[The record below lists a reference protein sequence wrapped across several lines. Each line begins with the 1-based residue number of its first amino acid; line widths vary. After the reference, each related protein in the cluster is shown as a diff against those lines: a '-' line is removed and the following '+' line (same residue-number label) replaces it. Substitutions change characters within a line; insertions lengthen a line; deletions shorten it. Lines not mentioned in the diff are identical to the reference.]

1 MIFLTISSLF
11 ISSISRVFPLY
22 LSTAILLFIL
32 FILSHITDEKNHSI
46 VLILNYAF
54 LTISYFFAIF
64 IDVLQK
70 TPTATTI
77 CVLLVALPLIF
88 IDRPFREFFFYT
100 FISLLFNLEVIFI
113 KKIPTFSID
122 ILNSI
127 SFLIVG
133 QFLGYNYNKIML
145 KNIINNKL
153 LENQRDTDTLTAL
166 YNKGAIENKAVNFL
180 QKMDVTASMLV
191 IDLDDFKKVNDNYGH
206 SVGDEI
212 LVKVGKVLLSLFRS
226 SDLISRF
233 GGDEF
238 IVFLP
243 MTENKEILKKK
254 AEQILDGVSKIRIEQ
269 DPNYRPHICIGIATY
284 PHDGDN
290 YENLFKNAD
299 SAMYKVKH
307 NGKNGYNFFD

>member
-1 MIFLTISSLF
+1 
-11 ISSISRVFPLY
+11 
-22 LSTAILLFIL
+22 
-32 FILSHITDEKNHSI
+32 
-46 VLILNYAF
+46 
-54 LTISYFFAIF
+54 
-64 IDVLQK
+64 
-70 TPTATTI
+70 
-77 CVLLVALPLIF
+77 
-88 IDRPFREFFFYT
+88 
-100 FISLLFNLEVIFI
+100 
-113 KKIPTFSID
+113 
-122 ILNSI
+122 
-127 SFLIVG
+127 
-133 QFLGYNYNKIML
+133 
-145 KNIINNKL
+145 
-153 LENQRDTDTLTAL
+153 
-166 YNKGAIENKAVNFL
+166 
-180 QKMDVTASMLV
+180 MDVTASMLV